1 MKSFLLGDFNCNFGW
16 LIVGVMSLFVLLYSN
31 LFFEDFLHVGCF
43 ECWVKREEVLIGFG
57 RIGYFSRMEIMYVG
71 KP

>member
-1 MKSFLLGDFNCNFGW
+1 VTSIVILSWKSGW
-16 LIVGVMSLFVLLYSN
+16 LIVGAMSLFVLLYFIF
-31 LFFEDFLHVGCF
+31 LFFEIFLHVGCF
-43 ECWVKREEVLIGFG
+43 ECWVRREEVLMGYG